1 MERLNVQ
8 CVDDTRNVAQDR
20 EQNVDEEVCI
30 AASLKEDTQ
39 RREEDGKDDL
49 ADVAESAWSALR
61 AHCAEGHGR
70 AATYDAVK
78 GMLTVVG
85 CLMN

>member
-30 AASLKEDTQ
+30 ATSLEEDTE
-39 RREEDGKDDL
+39 RREDDGKNDL
-49 ADVAESAWSALR
+49 ADVANDSVSALR
-61 AHCAEGHGR
+61 MHCAEGHGSPPE
-70 AATYDAVK
+70 
-78 GMLTVVG
+78 
-85 CLMN
+85 